1 MLKSTTGVT
10 RQFLCYLQ
18 LAIDVDTVTIPD
30 GSISWLD
37 AEAQQPENAA
47 RFVLRRIQK
56 LLSDTATLSNT
67 KLDFDVIGVVDPQ
80 TKDKGL
86 RLLVHVAR
94 PSDWVDE
101 HVVVLRQTLM
111 KNLTLFLDTIRQ
123 FCEKAALGKNL
134 AIVAARP
141 KGTDE
146 EVIVCENPLVAEA
159 VQDFFEREAGA
170 KSKRGA
176 MTAVCDKRTIFE
188 IPAACQIDLES
199 LPETATEDLI
209 SGYFQEP
216 NTRLGT
222 ARIYPSGKTHGKVV
236 QVSADQFQG
245 IFEAQLRDVPAE
257 TKIKV
262 INATLAGRLIPMRR
276 ELLEFKLAPEQL
288 SIDAASLSVVKL
300 PRVPDKLRT
309 AGAKHAFPGKERR
322 TGKERRELLQ

>member
-1 MLKSTTGVT
+1 MQNSKIDVT

-30 GSISWLD
+30 GSISWPD

-56 LLSDTATLSNT
+56 LCTDTANLSNT
-67 KLDFDVIGVVDPQ
+67 KLDFDVIGVVDPK

-101 HVVVLRQTLM
+101 HVLVLRQTLM

-123 FCEKAALGKNL
+123 FCEKVALGKNL
-134 AIVAARP
+134 SIVAARP

-159 VQDFFEREAGA
+159 VQDFLKREAEA
-170 KSKRGA
+170 KSKRAA
-176 MTAVCDKRTIFE
+176 MTAVCDKRTTFE

-199 LPETATEDLI
+199 LPETATEDPI

-222 ARIYPSGKTHGKVV
+222 ARIYPSGKTYGKVV
-236 QVSADQFQG
+236 HVAADQFPT
-245 IFEAQLRDVPAE
+245 IFEAQLRDVSAE

-276 ELLEFKLAPEQL
+276 ELLEFKLAPVQL
-288 SIDAASLSVVKL
+288 PIEAASPRVVQI
-300 PRVPDKLRT
+300 PRVPEKLRT
-309 AGAKHAFPGKERR
+309 GSAKHSYPGKERR
-322 TGKERRELLQ
+322 TGKERRELL